1 MSEYRDIGTT
11 GAWMLNESTNEWE
24 YKEYD
29 NETEQWVIKE
39 GPSEPSLIPVES
51 KRSQVYMA
59 THDEGGNRLPLAQR
73 SFISFSYGGVN
84 IEDYNFIS
92 ITEGDSISRNLYG
105 NFNDIT
111 SSYEV
116 MDGQIHWG
124 SFFEN
129 NTLSLRLV
137 TDCLTEK
144 ELVSLKVLF
153 KPGVAKE
160 LILAENPN
168 RGIMARI
175 SAPPAYELMVF
186 EEKTTVKI
194 AGQDYDTSTTL
205 YKGFINVEFVMDEPY
220 WYSIQNVITD
230 NTLTSN
236 SNQVKMI
243 LEDGIPYKKSIEI
256 APTEYTYQYIFGDG
270 NVYYRAGAYWP
281 VSQQFSIGIS
291 YTTIINLLFYA
302 GTAPAHTILS
312 FSLKPILDNNYIKN
326 PYNSIYKQ
334 NVDDSSPLFN
344 KISVGTKD
352 FKFTTP
358 GIWTGYNQ
366 AIQIFNAFAIGDNY
380 IDIKAALRDGIK
392 EYYSRAWAL
401 FILEKMKEDNN
412 HTYFDSSDNLKSGA
426 VAFFNTNMVTFL
438 YGNTSDTIQ
447 AASFT
452 FNSKTG
458 TATATFKV
466 KDGTTSTALN
476 GQTGNNYVEI
486 VENIG
491 DMVYDKYLILDE
503 RNSYSSTG
511 TIGPDQCSAITTDYP
526 TNITNVS
533 ILYKHMYL

>member
-1 MSEYRDIGTT
+1 
-11 GAWMLNESTNEWE
+11 
-24 YKEYD
+24 
-29 NETEQWVIKE
+29 
-39 GPSEPSLIPVES
+39 
-51 KRSQVYMA
+51 MA

-111 SSYEV
+111 STYEV

-144 ELVSLKVLF
+144 ELASLKVLF

-220 WYSIQNVITD
+220 WYSIQNIITD

-243 LEDGIPYKKSIEI
+243 LEDGVPYKKSIEVNSGGS
-256 APTEYTYQYIFGDG
+256 YYYYIMGDG
-270 NVYYRAGAYWP
+270 NVYSHPTQNGWP
-281 VSQQFSIGIS
+281 VSQSVSMGVS
-291 YTTIINLLFYA
+291 YNSSPMLFYA
-302 GTAPAHTILS
+302 GTAPAHTTLS
-312 FSLKPILDNNYIKN
+312 FSLIPILDNTKNNLIKN
-326 PYNSIYKQ
+326 PYNSIYKS
-334 NVDDSSPLFN
+334 VASEAPLFN
-344 KISVGTKD
+344 KISIGSKD
-352 FKFTTP
+352 FKFTPP

-366 AIQIFNAFAIGDNY
+366 AIQIFNTFAVGDNY
-380 IDIKAALRDGIK
+380 IDITAALRDGIK

-401 FILEKMKEDNN
+401 FILKKMKEDNN
-412 HTYFDSSDNLKSGA
+412 NTYFDSSDNLKSDA

-476 GQTGNNYVEI
+476 GQTGNNYVEV

-526 TNITNVS
+526 TDITNVS

>member
-1 MSEYRDIGTT
+1 MSEYRDI
-11 GAWMLNESTNEWE
+11 S
-24 YKEYD
+24 
-29 NETEQWVIKE
+29 
-39 GPSEPSLIPVES
+39 PSLITYNDTLTTATTISGDAQEVDAI

-111 SSYEV
+111 STYEV

-144 ELVSLKVLF
+144 ELASLKVLF

-220 WYSIQNVITD
+220 WYSIQNIITD

-243 LEDGIPYKKSIEI
+243 LEDGVPYKKSIEVNS
-256 APTEYTYQYIFGDG
+256 GG
-270 NVYYRAGAYWP
+270 SYYY
-281 VSQQFSIGIS
+281 
-291 YTTIINLLFYA
+291 
-302 GTAPAHTILS
+302 
-312 FSLKPILDNNYIKN
+312 
-326 PYNSIYKQ
+326 
-334 NVDDSSPLFN
+334 
-344 KISVGTKD
+344 
-352 FKFTTP
+352 
-358 GIWTGYNQ
+358 
-366 AIQIFNAFAIGDNY
+366 
-380 IDIKAALRDGIK
+380 
-392 EYYSRAWAL
+392 
-401 FILEKMKEDNN
+401 
-412 HTYFDSSDNLKSGA
+412 
-426 VAFFNTNMVTFL
+426 
-438 YGNTSDTIQ
+438 
-447 AASFT
+447 
-452 FNSKTG
+452 
-458 TATATFKV
+458 
-466 KDGTTSTALN
+466 
-476 GQTGNNYVEI
+476 
-486 VENIG
+486 
-491 DMVYDKYLILDE
+491 
-503 RNSYSSTG
+503 
-511 TIGPDQCSAITTDYP
+511 
-526 TNITNVS
+526 
-533 ILYKHMYL
+533 

>member
-1 MSEYRDIGTT
+1 MSEYRDI
-11 GAWMLNESTNEWE
+11 S
-24 YKEYD
+24 
-29 NETEQWVIKE
+29 
-39 GPSEPSLIPVES
+39 PSLTSYVYDEENDTWTTTTVASTSEAVDAI

-129 NTLSLRLV
+129 NALSLRLV

-144 ELVSLKVLF
+144 ELAELKVLF

-175 SAPPAYELMVF
+175 SSPPAYELMVY
-186 EEKTTVKI
+186 EEKTSVKI

-205 YKGFINVEFVMDEPY
+205 YKGFINVEFVMDDPY
-220 WYSIQNVITD
+220 WYSIENIITD
-230 NTLTSN
+230 DTLTNN
-236 SNQVKMI
+236 SDKVKMI
-243 LEDGIPYKKSIEI
+243 LEDGVPYKKSIDVDSGG
-256 APTEYTYQYIFGDG
+256 YFYNYIMGDG
-270 NVYYRAGAYWP
+270 NVYSHPTQNGWS
-281 VSQQFSIGIS
+281 VLQSFNMGIS
-291 YTTIINLLFYA
+291 YSNFSHMLFYA
-302 GTAPAHTILS
+302 GTAPAHTTLS
-312 FSLKPILDNNYIKN
+312 FSIRPIIDAEHNNLIKN
-326 PYNSIYKQ
+326 PYNSIYKS
-334 NVDDSSPLFN
+334 VVSEAPLFN
-344 KISVGTKD
+344 KISIGSKD

-358 GIWTGYNQ
+358 SIWTGYNQ
-366 AIQIFNAFAIGDNY
+366 AIIIFNSFNTGDSY
-380 IDIKAALRDGIK
+380 VEIKAALRDGIK
-392 EYYSRAWAL
+392 EYYNRAWAL
-401 FILEKMKEDNN
+401 FVLDKMQTNYFSNGNLLESYTNN
-412 HTYFDSSDNLKSGA
+412 DVTTTSQS
-426 VAFFNTNMVTFL
+426 FFNTNMLTFL
-438 YGNTSDTIQ
+438 YGQTSDTIQ
-447 AASFT
+447 AANFT

-458 TATATFKV
+458 EAKINIKV
-466 KDGTTSTALN
+466 KDGTTSTALS
-476 GQTGNNYVEI
+476 GETGNNYAEV
-486 VENIG
+486 VENVG

-511 TIGPDQCSAITTDYP
+511 TIGPAQCSAITTDYP
-526 TNITNVS
+526 TNITNIS